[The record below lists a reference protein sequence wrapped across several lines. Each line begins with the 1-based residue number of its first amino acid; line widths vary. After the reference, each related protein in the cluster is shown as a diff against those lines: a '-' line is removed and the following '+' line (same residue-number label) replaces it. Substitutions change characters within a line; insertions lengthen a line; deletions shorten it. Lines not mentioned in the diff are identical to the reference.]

1 MSNIKKAVGLTNAFI
16 TLPKAEYLLS
26 FMILIGLL
34 FGILTSL
41 MQGKVSIESVFEGAL
56 QGLFLL
62 SIPAVLTSLLI
73 KLMIRKIPF
82 RRILAASLVGQMIYA
97 LAYFSYVLLSGTTFA
112 YKEGIIF
119 IAASLAFVIWYVV
132 ARFVFTLK
140 WRAFLFAALQ
150 VIIYGVFLL
159 TGSMIAVSGDP
170 LVIIWKFYV
179 ASAVFLGFVYLFF
192 LIINAPMKR
201 NFGLNTLDAVSLFLS
216 HWFYESKN
224 IEDEFERVGEEADT
238 LISAFLF
245 KRKSGTVAFVTP
257 YVHFGP
263 FGSLGG
269 SNFSYLLAEELRN
282 RHSVDAFVFHGTVTH
297 DLNPVAGSELD
308 KIVSAFGDGLRKSKF
323 EKSGVALSRGFCK
336 ECFAES
342 LVFKGAAFTGI
353 SRAPQTT
360 EDVNFGL
367 GLAIMSEGEKHVPLV
382 SAIDQHNAETGDIT
396 SFEPGSEV
404 GFSYMCA
411 VSDSL
416 SGKLSSAPLEAG
428 FAHRQL
434 ELPQMGLAGVKI
446 AVFSTKPK
454 YVLILIDCNGVK
466 PEVREKLMDEV
477 KSLLKEKV
485 EVGIFTTDTHS
496 MNTVRGVLNPI
507 EDEDALM
514 KAVKEGVQEALADM
528 QPAAFSAF
536 KERFKIHVLGAKQ
549 SIEIVS
555 TVNAIVA
562 VAKIAAPLI
571 IIGSIISILWILTKL

>member
-140 WRAFLFAALQ
+140 WRAFLLAALQ

-224 IEDEFERVGEEADT
+224 IED
-238 LISAFLF
+238 
-245 KRKSGTVAFVTP
+245 
-257 YVHFGP
+257 
-263 FGSLGG
+263 
-269 SNFSYLLAEELRN
+269 
-282 RHSVDAFVFHGTVTH
+282 
-297 DLNPVAGSELD
+297 
-308 KIVSAFGDGLRKSKF
+308 
-323 EKSGVALSRGFCK
+323 
-336 ECFAES
+336 
-342 LVFKGAAFTGI
+342 
-353 SRAPQTT
+353 
-360 EDVNFGL
+360 
-367 GLAIMSEGEKHVPLV
+367 
-382 SAIDQHNAETGDIT
+382 
-396 SFEPGSEV
+396 
-404 GFSYMCA
+404 
-411 VSDSL
+411 
-416 SGKLSSAPLEAG
+416 
-428 FAHRQL
+428 
-434 ELPQMGLAGVKI
+434 
-446 AVFSTKPK
+446 
-454 YVLILIDCNGVK
+454 
-466 PEVREKLMDEV
+466 
-477 KSLLKEKV
+477 
-485 EVGIFTTDTHS
+485 
-496 MNTVRGVLNPI
+496 
-507 EDEDALM
+507 
-514 KAVKEGVQEALADM
+514 
-528 QPAAFSAF
+528 
-536 KERFKIHVLGAKQ
+536 
-549 SIEIVS
+549 
-555 TVNAIVA
+555 
-562 VAKIAAPLI
+562 
-571 IIGSIISILWILTKL
+571 